1 MTEQSAI
8 SAITGN
14 CLKAAVIQIRGSR
27 GLDDNLADA
36 RLWID
41 RACAKGAQLV
51 VLPENF
57 AYFGQ
62 KPLAQ
67 VAAGEAAA
75 TGVARRFLA
84 DTAREKGIWL
94 VGGTIPVVDS
104 GAPGFTGKPFAR
116 CYLLSPDGIE
126 VAHYDKIH
134 LFDVHVAETGK
145 LYRESDDYDRGEQVV
160 VAEANVAGR
169 DVKIGL
175 SVCYDLR
182 FPELYRQQASRGAD
196 ILTAPSAFT
205 AVTGQAHWLLL
216 LRARALENL
225 CFMVAANLGDR
236 QHGKT
241 PTWGGSAII
250 DPWGRV
256 LAALDDEEGFAIAEL
271 NLDEQEK
278 IRRNMPALDHRR
290 LFTV

>member
-1 MTEQSAI
+1 MFAEQ
-8 SAITGN
+8 N
-14 CLKAAVIQIRGSR
+14 PRLKAAVIQIRGSG
-27 GLDDNLADA
+27 GLDGNLSDA
-36 RLWID
+36 NQWID
-41 RACAKGAQLV
+41 RACAQGAQLV
-51 VLPENF
+51 VVPENF

-67 VAAGEAAA
+67 VAAGETSP
-75 TGVARRFLA
+75 TGIVRRFLA
-84 DTAREKGIWL
+84 DKAREKGIWL

-134 LFDVHVAETGK
+134 LFDVNVAETGK

-160 VAEANVAGR
+160 VAEGNIA
-169 DVKIGL
+169 DQTVKIGL

-182 FPELYRQQASRGAD
+182 FPELYRQQAGLGAQ

-205 AVTGQAHWLLL
+205 AVTGEAHWLLL
-216 LRARALENL
+216 LRARAVENL
-225 CFMVAANLGDR
+225 CFMLAANLGDR
-236 QHGKT
+236 EHSKT

-256 LAALDDEEGFAIAEL
+256 LAALDDEEGFAIADLHLE
-271 NLDEQEK
+271 EQK
-278 IRRNMPALDHRR
+278 RIRLNMPALDHRR